1 MGRYVATYW
10 YRSHSTFPYHADP
23 DGMQSYASMYW
34 LGVVRILRHLKID
47 IPQPTRCYTPT
58 GVLYSLKVKFNYC
71 CPDKCL
77 NMSSFDK
84 CETPEIILC
93 NKCIAP

>member
-1 MGRYVATYW
+1 
-10 YRSHSTFPYHADP
+10 
-23 DGMQSYASMYW
+23 MYW

-77 NMSSFDK
+77 NIFSFDK
-84 CETPEIILC
+84 CETFVFQVPFHKWFGLEVKNLDVE
-93 NKCIAP
+93 KPGVVMVK